1 MILGIYADLH
11 SNLPALRSMEMA
23 IGGVDRWVSLGDSI
37 GLFPAVNEVLD
48 WQRDRDAVY
57 VRGDHEEALS
67 GSGAISG
74 SFSGSQSIR
83 SQQLSI
89 SAANRS
95 IVTGLPETAELEAD
109 GHRLLFSHFLTAEAR
124 TPEWKYRFDIES
136 LDSRYAAYD
145 FVFYGHTHLPATNH
159 GRNTVFLNPGSAGF
173 PVDAD
178 RRCSALL
185 FDTATCSHSLMRF
198 DYDRDEL
205 VEQIESA
212 GYNAS
217 LSAFVRNDH
226 RWG

>member
-23 IGGVDRWVSLGDSI
+23 AGDVDRWVSLGDTV
-37 GLFPAVNEVLD
+37 GLFPAVNDVLD
-48 WQRDRDAVY
+48 WQRERDALY

-67 GSGAISG
+67 GTGEIRG

-89 SAANRS
+89 SADNRA
-95 IVTGLPETAELEAD
+95 IVERLPETVELEAD

-124 TPEWKYRFDIES
+124 TPEGKYRFDVES
-136 LDSRYAAYD
+136 LDARYGEYD
-145 FVFYGHTHLPATNH
+145 FVFYGHTHLPAINH
-159 GRNTVFLNPGSAGF
+159 GRNTIFLNPGSAGF
-173 PVDAD
+173 PVDVD
-178 RRCSALL
+178 RRCSALV
-185 FDTATCSHSLMRF
+185 FDTATCSHSLVRF

-205 VEQIESA
+205 IGQINSA
-212 GYNAS
+212 AYNPS
-217 LSAFVRNDH
+217 LSAFVQNDH